1 MPRFKYSI
9 KLNYL
14 VYEPNRIATQEDIF
28 EYRAPNAIIAG
39 IQALEAIKHVQS
51 NHAQIVNLQLS
62 VTLVHDVSRGE
73 DGL

>member
-1 MPRFKYSI
+1 MPRLKYSI

-28 EYRAPNAIIAG
+28 EYRTPNAIIAG
-39 IQALEAIKHVQS
+39 IQALEALKYIQS
-51 NHAQIVNLQLS
+51 NHTQIINLQLS
-62 VTLVHDVSRGE
+62 VTLVHDVGGG